1 MESLKKLEI
10 LHLELQQRYNVL
22 LEQFSRMKNDAVHTV
37 WTYCPD
43 KSSEFRYLPLL
54 DDRVVETATSLGD
67 YELQRQIGKGQFS
80 TVMAGQLVKGAG
92 SFCLRESE
100 VMRDVVESV
109 GGVGGIGGSN
119 SLSRVMG
126 LAAADD
132 SFRPVSPSSSPSP
145 VRPVSSADST
155 MGSPGRLGN
164 KLRPGTIVAIKIIP
178 KDKVTNINAVMRVE
192 KELRALIE
200 LKGAHSC
207 SFFSKSCCHH
217 RSQFLESKLTS

>member
-1 MESLKKLEI
+1 
-10 LHLELQQRYNVL
+10 
-22 LEQFSRMKNDAVHTV
+22 MKNDAVHTV

-67 YELQRQIGKGQFS
+67 YDLQRQIGKGQFS

-92 SFCLRESE
+92 SFCLRETE

-109 GGVGGIGGSN
+109 GMVGGIN
-119 SLSRVMG
+119 SPVFR
-126 LAAADD
+126 ADD
-132 SFRPVSPSSSPSP
+132 SVRPVSPTQNH
-145 VRPVSSADST
+145 VSSADST
-155 MGSPGRLGN
+155 MAMPTHFK
-164 KLRPGTIVAIKIIP
+164 KLRPGNFVAIKIIP

-217 RSQFLESKLTS
+217 LSQFLESKLMS